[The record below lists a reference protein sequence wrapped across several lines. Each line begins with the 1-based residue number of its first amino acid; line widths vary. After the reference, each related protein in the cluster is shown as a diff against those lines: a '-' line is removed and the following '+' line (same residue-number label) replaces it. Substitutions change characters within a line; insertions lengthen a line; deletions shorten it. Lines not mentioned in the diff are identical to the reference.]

1 MIEMKIKTNLLV
13 IVPNT
18 FTWLLASLLL
28 LIYSFDI
35 LAYIQASNYNPFEG
49 WGVIILI
56 ILLLLVILA
65 LYFTGSLLDTH
76 PEYLKR
82 GVLLGMLGSSITAI
96 LFVVSAS
103 NSVLMIFCL
112 IGLLFFFAILLT
124 SSGTLFAGL
133 TDIKSRGR
141 TYSIS
146 IFTFILLVL
155 IAIILGKGISNNYT
169 APNPLFTSW
178 VVILPGVGVLGLVLT
193 LFFFLLAKDL
203 DHPWTPDSWPTKF
216 SKIIGRRS
224 VKGYLSSHF
233 LLYCMLGIAIA
244 IFPEIGAGFD
254 IPVRFDIPTLGQ
266 LTFDVAKVFW
276 FVVLLGDLILIIP
289 AGIISDKIGRK
300 NLIVL
305 AIYGIVFS
313 ALILGL
319 EQSGGSFLVAAL
331 TIGFSFALIHPTLDS
346 SLWADLSPRDGLGR
360 YFALGFISL
369 ALGLG
374 AGYGIGHWI
383 FKDFLVNN
391 LDFITYFLIVLAIIA
406 AFPLFWISDS
416 YRPLDF
422 TLLMVIEE
430 GGLPLFD
437 YVFHKKLDT
446 EIELTLLSG
455 ALTAVSSFMSE
466 TLKEKGTLNLVRH
479 GNHFILTD
487 KDVNTGISTVI
498 FSNKQD
504 PELKKALREFQ
515 TEFCVEYGK
524 HLKSWNGARNIFD
537 GAVDIAEK
545 VFGHLAPSTNLEE

>member
-1 MIEMKIKTNLLV
+1 MKIKNIMLV
-13 IVPNT
+13 IIPST

-35 LAYIQASNYNPFEG
+35 LAYIETSDYNPFEG

-56 ILLLLVILA
+56 VLLLLVILA
-65 LYFTGSLLDTH
+65 LYFTGSLLDSH
-76 PEYLKR
+76 PEYLKK
-82 GVLLGMLGSSITAI
+82 GILLGMLGSSITAI
-96 LFVVSAS
+96 FFVISI
-103 NSVLMIFCL
+103 NINILMIFCL

-133 TDIKSRGR
+133 TDTWSRGKI
-141 TYSIS
+141 YSIS
-146 IFTFILLVL
+146 IFSFILLVL
-155 IAIILGKGISNNYT
+155 ISIFLGKGMSNNFS
-169 APNPLFTSW
+169 APDPLYISW

-193 LFFFLLAKDL
+193 LIFYILAKEL

-224 VKGYLSSHF
+224 VKGYLSTHF
-233 LLYCMLGIAIA
+233 LLYCMLGIVIA
-244 IFPEIGAGFD
+244 IFPEIGSGFD
-254 IPVRFDIPTLGQ
+254 IPARFDVPVLGQ
-266 LTFDVAKVFW
+266 LDFDVEKVFW
-276 FVVLLGDLILIIP
+276 FVVLLGDLILVIP

-319 EQSGGSFLVAAL
+319 EKTAGSFLVAAM

-346 SLWADLSPRDGLGR
+346 SLWADLAPRDGLGR

-391 LDFITYFLIVLAIIA
+391 LDFITYFLIILAIVA
-406 AFPLFWISDS
+406 AFPLFWIADS
-416 YRPLDF
+416 YKPLDF

-437 YVFHKKLDT
+437 YVFQKKLNTD
-446 EIELTLLSG
+446 IELTLLSG

-466 TLKEKGTLNLVRH
+466 TLKEQGTLNLVRH

-487 KDVNTGISTVI
+487 KDANTGISTVI

-504 PELKKALREFQ
+504 PELKMALREFQ
-515 TEFCVEYGK
+515 TEFCAEYGK
-524 HLKSWNGARNIFD
+524 QLKNWNGARNIFD

-545 VFGHLAPSTNLEE
+545 VFGHLAPSTNLDE

>member
-1 MIEMKIKTNLLV
+1 
-13 IVPNT
+13 
-18 FTWLLASLLL
+18 
-28 LIYSFDI
+28 
-35 LAYIQASNYNPFEG
+35 
-49 WGVIILI
+49 
-56 ILLLLVILA
+56 
-65 LYFTGSLLDTH
+65 
-76 PEYLKR
+76 
-82 GVLLGMLGSSITAI
+82 MLGSSITAI
-96 LFVVSAS
+96 LFVISINIS
-103 NSVLMIFCL
+103 ILMILCL
-112 IGLLFFFAILLT
+112 ISLLFFFAILLT

-133 TDIKSRGR
+133 TDIRSRGR

-146 IFTFILLVL
+146 IFIFILLVL
-155 IAIILGKGISNNYT
+155 ISIVLGKSISNNFSAT
-169 APNPLFTSW
+169 DPLHTSW

-193 LFFFLLAKDL
+193 LMFYLLAKDL
-203 DHPWTPDSWPTKF
+203 DHPWTPDSWPTQF

-224 VKGYLSSHF
+224 VKGYLSTHF

-244 IFPEIGAGFD
+244 VFPVIGSGFD
-254 IPVRFDIPTLGQ
+254 IPGRFDIPGIGQ
-266 LTFDVAKVFW
+266 LNFDAEKVFW

-319 EQSGGSFLVAAL
+319 EKSGGSFLVAAL

-374 AGYGIGHWI
+374 TGYGIGHWI

-391 LDFITYFLIVLAIIA
+391 LDFITYFLIILAIIA

-416 YRPLDF
+416 YKPLDF

-437 YVFHKKLDT
+437 YVFQKKLDT
-446 EIELTLLSG
+446 NIELTLLSG

-466 TLKEKGTLNLVRH
+466 TLKEKGTLSLVKH
-479 GNHFILTD
+479 GNHFIMTD
-487 KDVNTGISTVI
+487 KNADSGISTVI

-515 TEFCVEYGK
+515 TEFCAEYGK
-524 HLKSWNGARNIFD
+524 HLKTWNGARNIFD

-545 VFGHLAPSTNLEE
+545 VFGHLAPSTNLDE

>member
-1 MIEMKIKTNLLV
+1 MKIKNILLV
-13 IVPNT
+13 IIPNT

-35 LAYIQASNYNPFEG
+35 LDYIENSGYNPFEG

-65 LYFTGSLLDTH
+65 LYFTGSVLDSH
-76 PEYLKR
+76 PEYLKK

-96 LFVVSAS
+96 FFVITINISI
-103 NSVLMIFCL
+103 LMILCL

-124 SSGTLFAGL
+124 SSGTLFAGI
-133 TDIKSRGR
+133 TDVMSRGKV
-141 TYSIS
+141 YSIS
-146 IFTFILLVL
+146 MFSFIVLVL
-155 IAIILGKGISNNYT
+155 TSIILGKGISNNFS
-169 APNPLFTSW
+169 APNPLYTSW

-193 LFFFLLAKDL
+193 LFFYLLAKDL
-203 DHPWTPDSWPTKF
+203 DHWTPDSWPTRF

-224 VKGYLSSHF
+224 VKGYLSTHF
-233 LLYCMLGIAIA
+233 LLYCMLGIAVA
-244 IFPEIGAGFD
+244 VFPVIGSGFD
-254 IPVRFDIPTLGQ
+254 IPARFDVPVLGQ
-266 LTFDVAKVFW
+266 LNFDVEKVFW

-319 EQSGGSFLVAAL
+319 EKSGGSFLVAAL

-391 LDFITYFLIVLAIIA
+391 LDFITYFLIILAIVA

-416 YRPLDF
+416 YEPLDF
-422 TLLMVIEE
+422 TLLMVIEA

-437 YVFHKKLDT
+437 YVFQKKLDT

-466 TLKEKGTLNLVRH
+466 TLKEKGNLSLVRH

-487 KDVNTGISTVI
+487 KDVNTGISAVI
-498 FSNKQD
+498 FSNKHD

-515 TEFCVEYGK
+515 TDFCAEYGK
-524 HLKSWNGARNIFD
+524 HFDSWNGARNVFD
-537 GAVDIAEK
+537 GAIDIAEK
-545 VFGHLAPSTNLEE
+545 VFGHLAPSTNLDE

>member
-1 MIEMKIKTNLLV
+1 N
-13 IVPNT
+13 N
-18 FTWLLASLLL
+18 FS
-28 LIYSFDI
+28 
-35 LAYIQASNYNPFEG
+35 
-49 WGVIILI
+49 
-56 ILLLLVILA
+56 
-65 LYFTGSLLDTH
+65 
-76 PEYLKR
+76 
-82 GVLLGMLGSSITAI
+82 AI
-96 LFVVSAS
+96 
-103 NSVLMIFCL
+103 
-112 IGLLFFFAILLT
+112 
-124 SSGTLFAGL
+124 
-133 TDIKSRGR
+133 D
-141 TYSIS
+141 
-146 IFTFILLVL
+146 
-155 IAIILGKGISNNYT
+155 
-169 APNPLFTSW
+169 PLSTSW

-193 LFFFLLAKDL
+193 LLFYLLAKDL
-203 DHPWTPDSWPTKF
+203 DHPWTPDSWPTRF

-224 VKGYLSSHF
+224 VKGYLSTHF

-244 IFPEIGAGFD
+244 IFPEIGSGFD
-254 IPVRFDIPTLGQ
+254 IPGSFDIPAIGQ
-266 LTFDVAKVFW
+266 LNFDAEKVFW
-276 FVVLLGDLILIIP
+276 FFVLLGDLILIIP

-319 EQSGGSFLVAAL
+319 EKSGGSFLVAAL

-374 AGYGIGHWI
+374 TGYGIGHWI

-391 LDFITYFLIVLAIIA
+391 LDFITYFLIILAIIA

-416 YRPLDF
+416 YKPLDF

-437 YVFHKKLDT
+437 YVFQKKLDT
-446 EIELTLLSG
+446 NIELTLLSG

-466 TLKEKGTLNLVRH
+466 TLKEKGTLSLVKH
-479 GNHFILTD
+479 GNHFIMTD
-487 KDVNTGISTVI
+487 KNADTGISAVI
-498 FSNKQD
+498 FSNKPD

-515 TEFCVEYGK
+515 TEFCAEYGK
-524 HLKSWNGARNIFD
+524 HLKTWNGARNIFD

-545 VFGHLAPSTNLEE
+545 VFGHLAPSTNLDE

>member
-1 MIEMKIKTNLLV
+1 MKIKTILL
-13 IVPNT
+13 IIIPST

-35 LAYIQASNYNPFEG
+35 LAYIEGTDYNPFEG
-49 WGVIILI
+49 WGILI
-56 ILLLLVILA
+56 LLVLLLLVILA
-65 LYFTGSLLDTH
+65 LYFTGSLLDKH

-82 GVLLGMLGSSITAI
+82 GVLLGMLGSSLTAI
-96 LFVVSAS
+96 FFVISIS
-103 NSVLMIFCL
+103 IDLDLLMIICL
-112 IGLLFFFAILLT
+112 ICLLFFFAILLT

-133 TDIKSRGR
+133 TDMRSRGKI
-141 TYSIS
+141 YSIS
-146 IFTFILLVL
+146 MFSFIILVL
-155 IAIILGKGISNNYT
+155 ISIILGKGLSNNFS
-169 APNPLFTSW
+169 APDPFSISW
-178 VVILPGVGVLGLVLT
+178 VVILLGVGVLGLVLT
-193 LFFFLLAKDL
+193 LFFYLLAKDF
-203 DHPWTPDSWPTKF
+203 DHPWIPDSWPTYF

-224 VKGYLSSHF
+224 VQGYLSTHF

-244 IFPEIGAGFD
+244 IFPEIGAGFN
-254 IPVRFDIPTLGQ
+254 IPVSFDIPAIGQ
-266 LTFDVAKVFW
+266 LEFNIGKVFW
-276 FVVLLGDLILIIP
+276 FVVLLGDLILVVP

-319 EQSGGSFLVAAL
+319 ENSGGSFLVAAL

-369 ALGLG
+369 AIGLG
-374 AGYGIGHWI
+374 TGYVIGHWI

-391 LDFITYFLIVLAIIA
+391 LDFITYILIILAIIA

-416 YRPLDF
+416 YSPLDF
-422 TLLMVIEE
+422 SLLLVIEE

-437 YVFHKKLDT
+437 YVFQKKLDT
-446 EIELTLLSG
+446 DIELTLLSG
-455 ALTAVSSFMSE
+455 ALTAVSSFMNE
-466 TLKEKGTLNLVRH
+466 TLKEEGTLNLVKH

-487 KDVNTGISTVI
+487 KDPNTRVSAVI
-498 FSNKQD
+498 FSNKPD

-515 TEFCVEYGK
+515 IEFCAEYGK
-524 HLKSWNGARNIFD
+524 HLKTWNGARNVFD
-537 GAVDIAEK
+537 GAVNIAEK
-545 VFGHLAPSTNLEE
+545 VFGHLAPSTNLDE